1 MRSYRARQESERKM
15 QAIPAD
21 VRAKLAGMA
30 EVKQL
35 PSYDLALAERMMEEN
50 A

>member
-1 MRSYRARQESERKM
+1 M
-15 QAIPAD
+15 QAMPAD
-21 VRAKLAGMA
+21 VRAKLAGME